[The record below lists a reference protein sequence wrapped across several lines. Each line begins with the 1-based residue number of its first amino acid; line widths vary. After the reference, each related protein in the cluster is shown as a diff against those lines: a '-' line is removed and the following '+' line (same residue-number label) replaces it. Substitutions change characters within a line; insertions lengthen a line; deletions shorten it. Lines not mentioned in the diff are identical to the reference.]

1 MKFIISRDTGQAKS
15 VVKTLN
21 LRKVNFQLLKEL
33 VNGTSCKTAL
43 RDKRAEESW
52 QTFKDI
58 FLITQELAIYL
69 CKKSGK
75 EGRRPTWM
83 SKDLLVKLKHK
94 IEMHK
99 QWKQGYT
106 SWKEYVG
113 TSWVCR
119 HEIMKA
125 KEQI

>member
-1 MKFIISRDTGQAKS
+1 M
-15 VVKTLN
+15 
-21 LRKVNFQLLKEL
+21 
-33 VNGTSCKTAL
+33 
-43 RDKRAEESW
+43 
-52 QTFKDI
+52 
-58 FLITQELAIYL
+58 

-106 SWKEYVG
+106 SWKEYVDTG
-113 TSWVCR
+113 WGCR